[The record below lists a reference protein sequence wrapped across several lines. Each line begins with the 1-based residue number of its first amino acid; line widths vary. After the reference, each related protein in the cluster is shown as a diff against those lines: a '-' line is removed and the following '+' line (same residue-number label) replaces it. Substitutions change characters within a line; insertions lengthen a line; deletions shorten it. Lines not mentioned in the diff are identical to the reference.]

1 MSRHKK
7 PCPTPIE
14 YRNVS
19 FYNMKDLDLL
29 SNVLSVTEI
38 VARLSSQF
46 NTKQR
51 YFWIHPASGIIES
64 VPTCEWFE
72 RKYASAV
79 SNWAEWKYDLY
90 SKPIE
95 RPVLTPFDVH

>member
-7 PCPTPIE
+7 PLPTTIE

-19 FYNMKDLDLL
+19 FYSMKDLDLL

-38 VARLSSQF
+38 VDRLSNRFS
-46 NTKQR
+46 TKHR
-51 YFWIHPASGIIES
+51 YFWIHPASGAIES

-72 RKYASAV
+72 RKYARAICWS
-79 SNWAEWKYDLY
+79 EWKHDLY
-90 SKPIE
+90 ARPMK
-95 RPVLTPFDVH
+95 RPVLTPFDVR

>member
-1 MSRHKK
+1 MSRQKK

-38 VARLSSQF
+38 VDRLSPRF
-46 NTKQR
+46 NTGQR
-51 YFWIHPASGIIES
+51 HFWIHPASGAIES
-64 VPTCEWFE
+64 VPTREWFE
-72 RKYASAV
+72 RKYMSAIC
-79 SNWAEWKYDLY
+79 NLTEWKYDLY
-90 SKPIE
+90 SRPMK

>member
-19 FYNMKDLDLL
+19 FYNMKDLDKVADGIDKCSSLMN
-29 SNVLSVTEI
+29 SSVEK
-38 VARLSSQF
+38 VEF
-46 NTKQR
+46 NDEYMIAAGCK
-51 YFWIHPASGIIES
+51 
-64 VPTCEWFE
+64 